1 MDRRSTEDLLRQG
14 FVDRALAAQAM
25 VAQALVAQA
34 LVALGLAGLAPEDQ
48 TFQCMVRHLECEVHH
63 HQE

>member
-25 VAQALVAQA
+25 VAQA